1 MSVKSYGFAVGNL
14 RARENSLLKPND
26 LAGLLSA
33 HNIFELGNL
42 MRDKGI
48 GEGVN
53 QSDPL
58 LLIKQHTVALWRY
71 LTDIAPDMNAF
82 APFIYENDFHN
93 LKAILKSVLK
103 DRDFENLLIVPSL
116 IEVSLIEKAVKEK
129 KFDILPPCM
138 SECAKEAYEILTQ
151 TGDAQ
156 LADGVIDAAL
166 MRTQLEI
173 VKESKV
179 QIVEQ
184 LINIKVFYNNIK
196 VALRGAKSR
205 KTAEF
210 FDKTLVGTG
219 YIALKELKNAAL
231 AGEGKVLEL
240 LCRVTEASGEKAA
253 KLYED
258 APWKLE
264 KFCDDLLM
272 SKARFCKSVTMG
284 IEPLIGY
291 MYARLTEIQNLRIIY
306 SGVKT
311 GQETSKT
318 EERLRELYG

>member
-14 RARENSLLKPND
+14 RARENSLLKQND
-26 LAGLLSA
+26 LISLLSSR
-33 HNIFELGNL
+33 NVFELGNS

-58 LLIKQHTVALWRY
+58 LLIKQHTAALWRY

-93 LKAILKSVLK
+93 LKAILKSVSK
-103 DRDFENLLIVPSL
+103 NRDFENLLIVPSL
-116 IEVSLIEKAVKEK
+116 IEVSLIEKAIKEK
-129 KFDILPPCM
+129 RFDILPSFM
-138 SECAKEAYEILTQ
+138 SGCAKEAYEILTQ

-166 MRTQLEI
+166 MTAQLEKA
-173 VKESKV
+173 KESKV

-184 LINIKVFYNNIK
+184 LIKIKVFYSNIK

-210 FDKTLVGTG
+210 FDKTLVETG
-219 YIALKELKNAAL
+219 FLPVKELKNAAL
-231 AGEGKVLEL
+231 SGEEKVLEKL
-240 LCRVTEASGEKAA
+240 SRITEVSGAKAA
-253 KLYED
+253 EYYKE

-291 MYARLTEIQNLRIIY
+291 MYARITEIQNLRIIY

-311 GQETSKT
+311 GQDTVKT